1 MRNIA
6 SVVAEHG
13 IKGDVLGFAFDGTG
27 YGTDKTIWG
36 SEAML
41 LSGASFERLTHL
53 AAIPMCGGDEIAR
66 DADMALMCYLINAGI
81 EPKRFF

>member
-1 MRNIA
+1 MYQVQHHHAHIA

-36 SEAML
+36 
-41 LSGASFERLTHL
+41 LS
-53 AAIPMCGGDEIAR
+53 
-66 DADMALMCYLINAGI
+66 LIHI
-81 EPKRFF
+81 